1 MGNLQI
7 VSFNLWQVLI
17 SLANLTLLYLGLKKF
32 LYKPVKAV
40 LENRKAAIA
49 KSYEEAEEYRS
60 SANAAREEYAAKL
73 ATAHTTADEIIHD
86 ATVLANKR
94 GEKIVAEA
102 HQKADEIVRQGELEA
117 SMEKKKNR
125 TTRLMGPPPMPRKED
140 RMPSAKPMIILM
152 TGLVSVSVLTL
163 PALLACI

>member
-17 SLANLTLLYLGLKKF
+17 SLANLTLLYMGLKKI

-49 KSYEEAEEYRS
+49 KAYDEAEEYRN

-86 ATVLANKR
+86 ATVLANRR
-94 GEKIVAEA
+94 GDKIVAEA

-117 SMEKKKNR
+117 SMEKKKAMETIR
-125 TTRLMGPPPMPRKED
+125 QDITDVSAAMTEKLLGREMSAED
-140 RMPSAKPMIILM
+140 HRSMIDEFLK
-152 TGLVSVSVLTL
+152 GVGDS
-163 PALLACI
+163 

>member
-1 MGNLQI
+1 MENLGI
-7 VSFNLWQVLI
+7 VSLNVWQILI
-17 SLANLTLLYLGLKKF
+17 SLTNLSILFFVLKKF

-49 KSYEEAEEYRS
+49 KDYAEAEEARN

-86 ATVLANKR
+86 ATVVANRR

-102 HQKADEIVRQGELEA
+102 HLKADEIVRQGELEA
-117 SMEKKKNR
+117 SMERKKALETIRQDITDVSAAMTEKLLGREMSAADHRNMIDEF
-125 TTRLMGPPPMPRKED
+125 LKGVGED
-140 RMPSAKPMIILM
+140 
-152 TGLVSVSVLTL
+152 
-163 PALLACI
+163 

>member
-17 SLANLTLLYLGLKKF
+17 SLANLTILYLGLKKF

-49 KSYEEAEEYRS
+49 KDYAEAEEARN
-60 SANAAREEYAAKL
+60 SANAARDEYAAKL

-94 GEKIVAEA
+94 GEKIVADA
-102 HQKADEIVRQGELEA
+102 HQKAEEIVRQGELEA
-117 SMEKKKNR
+117 SMEKKKAMETIR
-125 TTRLMGPPPMPRKED
+125 QDITD
-140 RMPSAKPMIILM
+140 VSAAMTEKLLGREMSAADHRSMIDEFLK
-152 TGLVSVSVLTL
+152 GVGEG
-163 PALLACI
+163 

>member
-17 SLANLTLLYLGLKKF
+17 SLANLTILYLGLKKF

-49 KSYEEAEEYRS
+49 KDYAEAEEARN
-60 SANAAREEYAAKL
+60 SANAARDEYAAKL

-94 GEKIVAEA
+94 GEKIVADA
-102 HQKADEIVRQGELEA
+102 HQKAEEIVRQGELEA
-117 SMEKKKNR
+117 SMEKKKAMETIR
-125 TTRLMGPPPMPRKED
+125 QDITDVSAAMTEKLLGREMSAED
-140 RMPSAKPMIILM
+140 HRSMIDEFLK
-152 TGLVSVSVLTL
+152 GVGDS
-163 PALLACI
+163 

>member
-49 KSYEEAEEYRS
+49 KAYDEAEEYRN

-86 ATVLANKR
+86 ATVLANRR

-117 SMEKKKNR
+117 SMEKKKAMETIRQDITDVSAAMTEQLLKREMN
-125 TTRLMGPPPMPRKED
+125 ED
-140 RMPSAKPMIILM
+140 DHRGMIDEFLK
-152 TGLVSVSVLTL
+152 GVGEN
-163 PALLACI
+163 

>member
-49 KSYEEAEEYRS
+49 KAYDEAEEYRN
-60 SANAAREEYAAKL
+60 SANAARDEYAAKL
-73 ATAHTTADEIIHD
+73 ATAHGKADEIIHD
-86 ATVLANKR
+86 ATVIANRR
-94 GEKIVAEA
+94 GDKIVSDAREKAE
-102 HQKADEIVRQGELEA
+102 EIVRQGEMEA
-117 SMEKKKNR
+117 AMEKKKAMASIR
-125 TTRLMGPPPMPRKED
+125 RDITDVSAAMTEQLLKREMKEGD
-140 RMPSAKPMIILM
+140 HRNMIDEFLK
-152 TGLVSVSVLTL
+152 GVGED
-163 PALLACI
+163 

>member
-40 LENRKAAIA
+40 LENRKASIA
-49 KSYEEAEEYRS
+49 KSYAEAEEYRT

-73 ATAHTTADEIIHD
+73 ATAHATADEIIHD
-86 ATVLANKR
+86 ATGLANKR
-94 GEKIVAEA
+94 SEKIVAEA
-102 HQKADEIVRQGELEA
+102 RIKADEIVRQGELEA
-117 SMEKKKNR
+117 SMEKKKAMESIR
-125 TTRLMGPPPMPRKED
+125 RDITD
-140 RMPSAKPMIILM
+140 VSAAMTEKLLKREMNEADHRSMIDEFLKDV
-152 TGLVSVSVLTL
+152 GEN
-163 PALLACI
+163 

>member
-17 SLANLTLLYLGLKKF
+17 SLANLTILYLGLKKF

-49 KSYEEAEEYRS
+49 KSYDEAEEART

-73 ATAHTTADEIIHD
+73 ATAHTAADEIIHD
-86 ATVLANKR
+86 ATVVANRR
-94 GEKIVAEA
+94 GEKIVADA
-102 HQKADEIVRQGELEA
+102 RLKADEIVRQGELEA
-117 SMEKKKNR
+117 SMEKKKAMETIR
-125 TTRLMGPPPMPRKED
+125 QDITD
-140 RMPSAKPMIILM
+140 VSAAMTEKLLGREMSAADHRSMIDEFLK
-152 TGLVSVSVLTL
+152 GVGEG
-163 PALLACI
+163 

>member
-17 SLANLTLLYLGLKKF
+17 SLANLTILYLGLKKF

-49 KSYEEAEEYRS
+49 KDYAEAEAARN

-73 ATAHTTADEIIHD
+73 ATAHTTADEIIHE
-86 ATVLANKR
+86 ATVVANRR

-117 SMEKKKNR
+117 SMEKKKAMETIR
-125 TTRLMGPPPMPRKED
+125 QDITDVSAAMTEKLLGREMSAADHRSMIDEFLKGVGED
-140 RMPSAKPMIILM
+140 
-152 TGLVSVSVLTL
+152 
-163 PALLACI
+163 

>member
-17 SLANLTLLYLGLKKF
+17 SLANLTILYLGLKKF

-49 KSYEEAEEYRS
+49 KSYEEAEEYRN

-86 ATVLANKR
+86 ATVVANRR

-117 SMEKKKNR
+117 SMEKKKAMETIR
-125 TTRLMGPPPMPRKED
+125 QDITDVSAAMTEKLLGREMSAADHRSMIDEFLKGVGED
-140 RMPSAKPMIILM
+140 
-152 TGLVSVSVLTL
+152 
-163 PALLACI
+163 

>member
-49 KSYEEAEEYRS
+49 KSYAEAEEYRT

-73 ATAHTTADEIIHD
+73 ATAHDTADGIIHD
-86 ATVLANKR
+86 ATVLANRR

-102 HQKADEIVRQGELEA
+102 QTKAEEIIRQGELEA
-117 SMEKKKNR
+117 SMEKKKAMESIR
-125 TTRLMGPPPMPRKED
+125 RDITD
-140 RMPSAKPMIILM
+140 VSAAMTEKLLKREMNEADHRSMIDEFLK
-152 TGLVSVSVLTL
+152 GVGEN
-163 PALLACI
+163 